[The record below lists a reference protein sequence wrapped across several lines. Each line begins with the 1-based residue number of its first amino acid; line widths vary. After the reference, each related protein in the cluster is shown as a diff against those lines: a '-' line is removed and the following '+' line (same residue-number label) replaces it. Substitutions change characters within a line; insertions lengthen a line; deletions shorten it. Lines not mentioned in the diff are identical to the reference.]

1 MLPVAQGKTWGVVHG
16 LLMLQKKVV
25 PSAQLHFIGQTESRA
40 AAKVESRED
49 RDVPTC
55 PGRAAFVARGGAR
68 WRERGRGGRAWPQH
82 LC

>member
-1 MLPVAQGKTWGVVHG
+1 
-16 LLMLQKKVV
+16 MLQKKVV

-49 RDVPTC
+49 RDVPKC
-55 PGRAAFVARGGAR
+55 PGQVGFVARGRAQ
-68 WRERGRGGRAWPQH
+68 WREWGRGGRVCPQH